1 MIKKLRKILGKHSE
15 ILFAYLYGSKAR
27 GDYNERS
34 DVDIGVYLSKDFKP
48 DTFYEVKLAEEIEKN
63 AKLKDVEVVILNNK
77 PIRFLNQVL
86 RYGKLIFSRDEK
98 ERVRFET
105 YITKTY
111 IDMKPYFL
119 EYDRMRFKDG

>member
-1 MIKKLRKILGKHSE
+1 MIKKLRKVLEKHSE

>member
-1 MIKKLRKILGKHSE
+1 MIKKLRKVLEKHSE

-86 RYGKLIFSRDEK
+86 RYGKLIFSRDER

-105 YITKTY
+105 YVTKTY

>member
-1 MIKKLRKILGKHSE
+1 M
-15 ILFAYLYGSKAR
+15 
-27 GDYNERS
+27 
-34 DVDIGVYLSKDFKP
+34 
-48 DTFYEVKLAEEIEKN
+48 
-63 AKLKDVEVVILNNK
+63 VILNNK

>member
-1 MIKKLRKILGKHSE
+1 MIKKLRKVLEKHSE

-48 DTFYEVKLAEEIEKN
+48 DIFYEVKLAEEIEKN

-86 RYGKLIFSRDEK
+86 RYGKLIFSRDER

-105 YITKTY
+105 YVTKTY